1 MNVYTVAKASQ
12 GLADYVIKNFAPE
25 KRKIAVSFDS
35 RIKSDVFAK
44 VASGVFAANGI
55 IGSAELRVKYDKPPI
70 DTAKD
75 ILAYVKLINDAAGA
89 SAVKQLTVYAAN
101 PLNAIYVILRDIQA
115 IAQKAE
121 QEEAKAQKDI
131 VNAGGFAGT
140 DALSEA
146 ALASMDA
153 LCTQLE
159 NMEVYENV
167 AN

>member
-1 MNVYTVAKASQ
+1 MRFGCY
-12 GLADYVIKNFAPE
+12 
-25 KRKIAVSFDS
+25 
-35 RIKSDVFAK
+35 
-44 VASGVFAANGI
+44 
-55 IGSAELRVKYDKPPI
+55 
-70 DTAKD
+70 
-75 ILAYVKLINDAAGA
+75 AYFVP
-89 SAVKQLTVYAAN
+89 N
-101 PLNAIYVILRDIQA
+101 PLNALYVILRDIQA